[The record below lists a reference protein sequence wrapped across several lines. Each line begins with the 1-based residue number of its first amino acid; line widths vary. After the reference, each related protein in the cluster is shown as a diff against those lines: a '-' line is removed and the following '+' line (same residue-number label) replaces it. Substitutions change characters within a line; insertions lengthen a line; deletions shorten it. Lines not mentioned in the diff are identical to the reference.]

1 MAERINPS
9 KGSRPEKIMRDA
21 LMLELAREDLI
32 DGEKVR
38 RARRVAASLVNKA
51 LDGDVAAIKEINDRI
66 DGKVA
71 QTSVIEGGE
80 RPIETVALTPM
91 EAARRVAFVLDAARR
106 QITDKDD

>member
-1 MAERINPS
+1 
-9 KGSRPEKIMRDA
+9 MRDA

-51 LDGDVAAIKEINDRI
+51 LDGDVAAIKEINDRV

-71 QTSVIEGGE
+71 QTSILEGGE

-91 EAARRVAFVLDAARR
+91 EAARRFAFAVEKAARL
-106 QITDKDD
+106 TKKDD